1 MCPIVKFVNYSKGIL
16 EILISKKKINLYNYN
31 WALQLIYMWLI
42 LIGGKDSKEAITAE
56 KETLSSIKHEEILT
70 YKVPKQKTA
79 ER

>member
-1 MCPIVKFVNYSKGIL
+1 
-16 EILISKKKINLYNYN
+16 
-31 WALQLIYMWLI
+31 MWLI